1 MATTRRN
8 HADDPTPHRPAEETI
23 AVAQPRLEDVARRA
37 YELYEQRGA
46 GDGRDWDDWFE
57 AERELRQS
65 TAAVSRRKEE
75 AE

>member
-1 MATTRRN
+1 MVTTRRN
-8 HADDPTPHRPAEETI
+8 QKNHQTPRGLVGGTI
-23 AVAQPRLEDVARRA
+23 APPQDENVARRA

-65 TAAVSRRKEE
+65 TAAVPRP
-75 AE
+75 

>member
-1 MATTRRN
+1 MVTTRRN
-8 HADDPTPHRPAEETI
+8 HTNHKTPHGAADETI
-23 AVAQPRLEDVARRA
+23 APPRDEDIARRA

-65 TAAVSRRKEE
+65 TAGVPRRQEE